1 MAEETYREINGDF
14 ELRICRDGLILL
26 RVAAL
31 ESETKPLEPLQ
42 RIDDIVGR
50 WGKYLDYLNA
60 FYLLLDSATI
70 KKDNL
75 QYFSLDEVTIKDAF
89 RIRYENG
96 KVGGYDLKSESTA
109 WTFQMGRLK
118 AGYGPI
124 PIENDHR
131 IIFRRIIPLDTI
143 DFAVQQFKRVFDDG
157 LQSVL
162 ASFAKSIS
170 EYKVGNYE
178 TAIVLAWFITERI
191 INQMWKA
198 HLISL
203 KRDEEGG
210 QQRINSE
217 RMEYLTGRDY
227 SASIMTNL
235 LELYGVMP
243 FSVFKDVDS
252 VRRFRNK
259 IVHSDERYSSNATD
273 AQLSITTALELFR
286 SFYQMDFAPNLSF
299 TITYI

>member
-1 MAEETYREINGDF
+1 MDRF
-14 ELRICRDGLILL
+14 LSKRITR
-26 RVAAL
+26 
-31 ESETKPLEPLQ
+31 S
-42 RIDDIVGR
+42 
-50 WGKYLDYLNA
+50 
-60 FYLLLDSATI
+60 F
-70 KKDNL
+70 
-75 QYFSLDEVTIKDAF
+75 
-89 RIRYENG
+89 
-96 KVGGYDLKSESTA
+96 
-109 WTFQMGRLK
+109 
-118 AGYGPI
+118 
-124 PIENDHR
+124 
-131 IIFRRIIPLDTI
+131 FRRLIPLDTI

-162 ASFAKSIS
+162 VSFAKSIS

-235 LELYGVMP
+235 SELYGVMP
-243 FSVFKDVDS
+243 FSV
-252 VRRFRNK
+252 
-259 IVHSDERYSSNATD
+259 
-273 AQLSITTALELFR
+273 R
-286 SFYQMDFAPNLSF
+286 SGVSETKCKPLL
-299 TITYI
+299 